1 MHNRRPPIKEERS
14 KTLSKLTLAGSLALL
29 LIATS
34 MAFQFYSRYRLQGDQ
49 LSQVQTLLNE
59 MHAELDGFAEQRISY
74 ESQIAGLNRDLSASR
89 DTAAALNNELALAQE
104 QISPDLSG
112 IEQQIRRR
120 VIREVESR
128 QQQNDLPTRT
138 RLLQQ
143 LARLEREELAEI
155 MSLQSIYGGFLQALD
170 VSDERM
176 EEIVDALTSQIA
188 VNNRARR
195 EIIEENVGNPE
206 GRRSIRR
213 GLFALDSPSA
223 QREAVSYFL
232 DETELAVFDSF
243 QEERQQQRQMSR
255 TGFFSGPGGRAGTV
269 MFNES
274 IPSGP
279 DGQIETQIIELIVPD
294 DPSPN

>member
-59 MHAELDGFAEQRISY
+59 MRAELDGFAEQRISY

>member
-1 MHNRRPPIKEERS
+1 MQNRQAPIQEERS
-14 KTLSKLTLAGSLALL
+14 KTLGKLILAGSLALL

-34 MAFQFYSRYRLQGDQ
+34 MAFQFYSRYRLQSDQ

-59 MHAELDGFAEQRISY
+59 MRTELDGFAEQRISY
-74 ESQIAGLNRDLSASR
+74 ESQIAGLNRELSASR
-89 DTAAALNNELALAQE
+89 DTAAALNKELALAQE
-104 QISPDLSG
+104 QVSPDLSRV
-112 IEQQIRRR
+112 EQQIRQR
-120 VIREVESR
+120 VIREVER
-128 QQQNDLPTRT
+128 QQQQNDLPTRT

-143 LARLEREELAEI
+143 LASLEREELAEI

-188 VNNRARR
+188 ENNRARR

-213 GLFALDSPSA
+213 ELFALNSPLA

-255 TGFFSGPGGRAGTV
+255 SGFFGSPGSRAGTV

-274 IPSGP
+274 VTTGP
-279 DGQIETQIIELIVPD
+279 DGQIETQIIELVVPD